1 MFQFG
6 RLLTQTLISTMGTN
20 VIAANAVALTISG
33 YQYMTGT
40 ACSSAMIPIV
50 GRCIGASDEKQA
62 KYYSKVILAL
72 NYALIWTVILVSL
85 IFLKPLI
92 AAYDLSETSS
102 QISRNL
108 ILYHAIIATFI
119 WPIGFMLPS
128 SFRASGDVKYSLVVS
143 MFSMWVFRVAGAYL
157 CALDTINVFGIFTL
171 SGLNLGIYGVWF
183 AMTVDWV
190 FRSSLFLVHYI
201 RGKWLRKKL

>member
-1 MFQFG
+1 MF
-6 RLLTQTLISTMGTN
+6 SKVN
-20 VIAANAVALTISG
+20 ISG
-33 YQYMTGT
+33 ILIFWMLSKKYMK
-40 ACSSAMIPIV
+40 AFK
-50 GRCIGASDEKQA
+50 KQA

-128 SFRASGDVKYSLVVS
+128 SFRAAGDVKFSLAVS
-143 MFSMWVFRVAGAYL
+143 LFTMWIFRVAGAYV
-157 CALDTINVFGIFTL
+157 CALDSVNVLGLFSI
-171 SGLNLGIYGVWF
+171 SGLGMGIYGVWI
-183 AMTVDWV
+183 AMTADWV
-190 FRSSLFLVHYI
+190 IRSTLFFVHYI
-201 RGKWLRKKL
+201 RGKWLYNR